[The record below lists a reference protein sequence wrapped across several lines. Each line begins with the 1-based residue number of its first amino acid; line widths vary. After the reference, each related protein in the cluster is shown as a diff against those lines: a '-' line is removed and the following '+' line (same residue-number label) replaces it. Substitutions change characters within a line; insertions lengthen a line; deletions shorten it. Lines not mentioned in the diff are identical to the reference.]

1 MSMSYKR
8 KLKIFSATILLTL
21 GVSVAKAAI
30 CLNPSS
36 NSVDCQMTK
45 GARWEF
51 AWTNDAKKGLVLKGI
66 TLTAKSGAPRTL
78 VLQEASL
85 AQLLVSY
92 DNNSANQHYVSDSGL
107 SLTALTAMDCP
118 LPGKLLQNNG
128 TGSALVCQVITPR
141 GYAWRGSGQIQG
153 ESLVL
158 FGVSAVGSDTYIN
171 QWIFNDDGSI
181 QIRLGVSGQI
191 DPSHDSSAATGW
203 PIGISGATRYATNR
217 YHTANWRLDF
227 AVGGQDNDLFQ
238 QLDYAPLPFFGYIRN
253 QTITNRPIEGQF
265 KYSPE
270 NQRFWIIK
278 DKEISNLSNG
288 QKTSFQLVPHHDS
301 LNRGGDAFTN
311 FDVYVTQNKA
321 CEQFASHNP
330 TTGGCGADLPSFVN
344 GEAISDPVVWAGAT
358 WHQVPRAE
366 DEADIKTHWQGI
378 VIAPRDLTDTSP
390 FN

>member
-8 KLKIFSATILLTL
+8 TVKNFSAVILVIL
-21 GVSVAKAAI
+21 GVSVTQAATCI
-30 CLNPSS
+30 NPSPK
-36 NSVDCQMTK
+36 SVDCQMTK

-51 AWTNDAKKGLVLKGI
+51 TWANDVKKGLVLSGI

-78 VLQEASL
+78 ILQEASL

-92 DNNSANQHYVSDSGL
+92 DNNSGNQHYASDSGL
-107 SLTALTAMDCP
+107 ALTPLAVKDCP
-118 LPGKLLQNNG
+118 LPGKLLPNNG
-128 TGSALVCQVITPR
+128 VNSALLCQMIIPR

-153 ESLVL
+153 ESLIL
-158 FGVSAVGSDTYIN
+158 FGVSAVGGDTYIS

-181 QIRLGVSGQI
+181 QIRLGVSGQV
-191 DPSHDSSAATGW
+191 DPSRDSSAATGW
-203 PIGISGATRYATNR
+203 PIGIPGSARYATNR
-217 YHTANWRLDF
+217 YHTAYWRLDF
-227 AVGGQDNDLFQ
+227 AIGGQDNDLFQ
-238 QLDYAPLPFFGYIRN
+238 QLDYAGLPFFGYIRT
-253 QTITNRPIEGQF
+253 QTITDRLIEGQF

-270 NQRFWIIK
+270 GQRFWIIK
-278 DKEISNLSNG
+278 DKAISNLANG
-288 QKTSFQLVPHHDS
+288 QKIAFQIVPHQTSMH
-301 LNRGGDAFTN
+301 RGGDAFTN

-330 TTGGCGADLPSFVN
+330 TTSGCGVGLPQFVN
-344 GEAISDPVVWAGAT
+344 GEAISDPVVWAGST

-366 DEADIKTHWQGI
+366 DEADIQTHWQGI